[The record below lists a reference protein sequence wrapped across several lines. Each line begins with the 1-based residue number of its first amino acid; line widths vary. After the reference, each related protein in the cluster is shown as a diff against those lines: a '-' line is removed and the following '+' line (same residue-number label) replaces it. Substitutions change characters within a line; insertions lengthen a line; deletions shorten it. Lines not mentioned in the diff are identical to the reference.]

1 MSEWEEENEWEK
13 AAATEK
19 WDDKKNIRNVLGIF
33 LMPLNK
39 EAAKA
44 VEGESSEKN
53 KENKK
58 HTVGRRWWKKEEK
71 EEVKKKRFGG
81 LSFLPRR
88 RHCWNKLNSTN
99 GSYFQTQLPII
110 NLWVGRFL
118 NLKCPCNNERRQH
131 QNEIKLKID

>member
-53 KENKK
+53 EENKK

-71 EEVKKKRFGG
+71 EEVKKKKG
-81 LSFLPRR
+81 LAVFPSFLDVVIAEI
-88 RHCWNKLNSTN
+88 NSIPQMVHTFKRN
-99 GSYFQTQLPII
+99 YPKSIYGWEDFST
-110 NLWVGRFL
+110 
-118 NLKCPCNNERRQH
+118 
-131 QNEIKLKID
+131 